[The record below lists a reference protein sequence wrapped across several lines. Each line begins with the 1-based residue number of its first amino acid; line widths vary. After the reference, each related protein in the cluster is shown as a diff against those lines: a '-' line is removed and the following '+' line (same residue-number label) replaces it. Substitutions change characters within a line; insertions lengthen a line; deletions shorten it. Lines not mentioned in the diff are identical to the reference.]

1 MFFLDDLLGGEEV
14 VVLFL
19 WLLFGG
25 GGVTLEGLLLFCLFL
40 YDFGLLFGLLADS
53 GDGDRAEGFE
63 VDL

>member
-1 MFFLDDLLGGEEV
+1 MFLLDDLFGGEEV

-25 GGVTLEGLLLFCLFL
+25 SGVTLEGLLFFDLFL
-40 YDFGLLFGLLADS
+40 YDFGLFFGLLADS

-63 VDL
+63 VHL